1 VAGERGERVVGGVV
15 LACQKKVQREHLR
28 KSGRPM
34 HNEAF
39 GGARIS
45 SFA

>member
-28 KSGRPM
+28 KSSRPM